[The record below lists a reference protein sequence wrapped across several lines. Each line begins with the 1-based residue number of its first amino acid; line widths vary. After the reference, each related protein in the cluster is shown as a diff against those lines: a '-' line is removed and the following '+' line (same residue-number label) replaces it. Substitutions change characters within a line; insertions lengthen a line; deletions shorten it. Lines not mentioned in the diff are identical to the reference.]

1 MKTPQEQARE
11 LYTEFKKDEA
21 NPDALLRLVEFMGE
35 YEGDDKI
42 VLSTDLL
49 PKIKELEEEERY
61 MTGIQKLDKILDGF
75 RSNQLIV
82 ISAPPKAGKTQFCV
96 HIARSLPNP
105 TMFLFEETA
114 IEVMYKYYKK
124 GLELPR
130 FYTEESLA
138 EANIDQLYRKMI
150 EAWAK
155 YNSRIFFIDHL
166 HFLLDS
172 RDSVSVEI
180 KEVMQSLKKFAKRH
194 NFTIFLVA
202 HITKG
207 SFDQPP
213 GVDAIRDS
221 SFIPQYAD
229 TVLMLWRESFK
240 AGVKEHTNLLSF
252 TNNLLVNVALNR
264 KINFQSESNIGLVD
278 LTFKTDT
285 WTYDETNWYTEW
297 THEGDRE
304 MVKAKEVI
312 SKLRS

>member
-114 IEVMYKYYKK
+114 IEVMYK
-124 GLELPR
+124 L
-130 FYTEESLA
+130 SL
-138 EANIDQLYRKMI
+138 
-150 EAWAK
+150 
-155 YNSRIFFIDHL
+155 S
-166 HFLLDS
+166 
-172 RDSVSVEI
+172 
-180 KEVMQSLKKFAKRH
+180 
-194 NFTIFLVA
+194 
-202 HITKG
+202 
-207 SFDQPP
+207 
-213 GVDAIRDS
+213 
-221 SFIPQYAD
+221 
-229 TVLMLWRESFK
+229 
-240 AGVKEHTNLLSF
+240 
-252 TNNLLVNVALNR
+252 
-264 KINFQSESNIGLVD
+264 
-278 LTFKTDT
+278 
-285 WTYDETNWYTEW
+285 
-297 THEGDRE
+297 
-304 MVKAKEVI
+304 
-312 SKLRS
+312 